1 MIGCGS
7 VTECKSA
14 PAYQC
19 AEGSML
25 VAVAARRFEAAQEY
39 AQRHSIE
46 KVFDDPAA
54 LIHSPEVD
62 AVYIAT
68 PPDSHLRYALQ
79 VAAAGK
85 PCCVEK
91 PIAMSFDEAATMV
104 AAFEHARQSLFVAYY
119 RRSLPRFD
127 TVREWLRKGAI
138 GSVRHVNWTLTRT
151 PKALDGSGGGGWRIQ
166 PVSAP
171 RGYFDDLACHGL
183 DLLDDLLGPV
193 AEMSGFSTNQN
204 GLYDVPDAFAASW
217 LHDDGITGTGTW
229 NFASPFRRDHVLI
242 AGELGEIEF
251 SVFDDHEVR
260 LKTAEHVQAVIVDNP
275 DPIQLPHVSNIIA
288 SLRNGSPHPSTGE
301 SAMRTA
307 WVMDRLAKG
316 SQRNSGATER

>member
-7 VTECKSA
+7 VTERKSA
-14 PAYQC
+14 PAYQRV
-19 AEGSML
+19 EGSML
-25 VAVAARRFEAAQEY
+25 RAVAARRFEAAQEY
-39 AQRHSIE
+39 ARRHGIE
-46 KVFDDPAA
+46 KVFEDPAA
-54 LIHSPEVD
+54 LISSPEVD
-62 AVYIAT
+62 AVYVAT
-68 PPDSHLRYALQ
+68 PPESHLHYALQ

-104 AAFEHARQSLFVAYY
+104 SAFEHARQRLFVAYY
-119 RRSLPRFD
+119 RRSLPRFA
-127 TVREWLRKGAI
+127 TVRDWLRKGAI

-151 PKALDGSGGGGWRIQ
+151 TMASDRSEGRGWRTQ
-166 PVSAP
+166 PTSAP

-183 DLLDDLLGPV
+183 DLLDELLGPI
-193 AEMSGFSTNQN
+193 AEISGFSTNQN

-217 LHDDGITGTGTW
+217 LHHDGVTGTGTW

-251 SVFDDHEVR
+251 SVFDEHEVR
-260 LKTAEHVQAVIVDNP
+260 LKTADHVQAVMVDNP
-275 DPIQLPHVSNIIA
+275 DPIQLPHVTNMIA
-288 SLRNGSPHPSTGE
+288 TLFNGSPHPSTGE

-307 WVMDRLAKG
+307 WVMDQVGKG
-316 SQRNSGATER
+316 SRRDPGAPSR